1 MKDYMPIFRKCL
13 FVKGLS
19 AAVVLSGGFLF
30 FPGAG
35 AVRAQDAP
43 SDMSREILQRETIR
57 RQELLLAATKKLD
70 EAQNLIAVGKMDEAR
85 AKVAEV
91 TKDLPNSG
99 EGAPVYA
106 KASQILS
113 ELDSAKAAEAFK
125 NKDYFGARDAASL
138 ALSENPKN
146 AEASRIISDC
156 NETLGIK
163 PGDDKPSNPAID
175 RKFISNL
182 NKVQD
187 NIKSGEDLM
196 ATGQYAAAEKAFEQ
210 ALAIDPYNKVAA
222 REIQKLQDKMAAAM
236 EIARKSSNQER
247 KTQTRDQW
255 TERFQIDKNLGSVQ
269 TANAVPVTRTNE
281 FRLDQKLRSL
291 VIKQVDFNDATIED
305 AVRFLTDQSRL
316 VDSEGTGI
324 NFLIRNEQV
333 KQQGKTF
340 SLKLSNV
347 PVGEVL
353 RYITNLAGVRYRLE
367 EFAVFIVPL
376 SDRNETLVTR
386 EFPVRATFF
395 DTETSGG
402 DSTDAGAGGGR
413 RRVVTT
419 VDSDSAAAAGA
430 GDQVRKA
437 LEARGVQFSEGA
449 TAIYSRATGILTVR
463 NTQDQIDLIEELVT
477 ENQGETLIVSVQAK
491 LLEVNQTDLDSLA
504 FNWNLAYSPI
514 YTGNNYV
521 AAVSAVGT
529 NLQGA
534 TAIKP
539 TDGIATFLSGNQ
551 SASVLANNPG
561 SVTSNPN
568 RFGISGRLS
577 GTQFAALLDAL
588 SQKQSTDL
596 LTAPTIVVNDGAQGK
611 VTIAREFYYPTEFDA
626 PKVQPVN
633 IVSSNTN
640 GNLTVIGTTPTA
652 PIVIPAWPTQ
662 FESRNVGV
670 VLTVQPR
677 VTPDHQRVYLV
688 IKPDVTEFD
697 GFINYGSPM
706 FSTVDGQ
713 AHPVDP
719 ITDSLGKS
727 HGALI
732 NNNVINQPVFS
743 TRTVEN
749 AQMEIQDGYT
759 MVLGGLIREDI
770 STVNDKVPILG
781 DIPLVGRLFRSKAE
795 QAIKKNMLIFVTVR
809 ILRPD
814 GEPFN
819 QTAGLRNP
827 ARS

>member
-1 MKDYMPIFRKCL
+1 MPIFRKYL
-13 FVKGLS
+13 FVKTLA
-19 AAVVLSGGFLF
+19 AAVLLSGGFLF
-30 FPGAG
+30 LPGTG
-35 AVRAQDAP
+35 VLQAQDAP

-85 AKVAEV
+85 EKVAEV

-146 AEASRIISDC
+146 AEASKIISDS
-156 NETLGIK
+156 NEVLGIK
-163 PGDDKPSNPAID
+163 SGEDKPANPAID

-182 NKVQD
+182 NQVQD
-187 NIKSGEDLM
+187 DIKSGEDLM

-269 TANAVPVTRTNE
+269 TANTVPITKKNE
-281 FRLDQKLRSL
+281 FRLDQKLRTL

-316 VDSEGTGI
+316 VDPEGTGI

-395 DTETSGG
+395 DTENSEGG
-402 DSTDAGAGGGR
+402 DNTDANAGGGR
-413 RRVVTT
+413 RRVAVTT
-419 VDSDSAAAAGA
+419 VDSDTAGAAGA

-504 FNWNLAYSPI
+504 FNWNLANAFFIP
-514 YTGNNYV
+514 GQNY
-521 AAVSAVGT
+521 AVGIGALGT
-529 NLQGA
+529 NLQGS

-539 TDGIATFLSGNQ
+539 TDGISAFLSSNE

-561 SVTSNPN
+561 SVVSNPN

-611 VTIAREFYYPTEFDA
+611 ITIAREFYYPTEFDA

-713 AHPVDP
+713 AHAVDP
-719 ITDSLGKS
+719 ITDSLGVS

-781 DIPLVGRLFRSKAE
+781 DIPLFGRLFRSKAE

-819 QTAGLRNP
+819 QTAGLKNP
-827 ARS
+827 AKS